1 MIPQINYFFLLTL
14 SFISYVNSQCTGAPP
29 AFQNV
34 LETDEPGYE
43 LFNITSN
50 NAVWSFEITRDEKV
64 FKPYFNF
71 DLHNETYY
79 FSINQTLDLEDI
91 FNNTGIRL
99 TSIMMKFYC
108 KSSGLTQNYD
118 YFLGVTEVNEF
129 PPNFINP
136 PFVRNITE
144 DASINTQLI
153 VLSEHAEDK
162 DLNQSMNEIQGFKI
176 HDYVP
181 LRLDGQTKFE
191 MPKAQD
197 GLIRLKTPLDYETMD
212 DKLYMLNVSVQDRGG
227 LMDYALITVNV
238 IDVDDQPP
246 EFYYEGCQTKPCSI
260 FYQTSVAD
268 DYVGDLTNLI
278 PASIFARDR
287 DTLGYPVSYSIVN
300 GDIANITDYFRID
313 EVTGVVTIVRVLK
326 DIDIASFSLTIKAE
340 EVSTNRHSTSTFLW
354 VTILGR
360 ATDGPSTQ
368 IVTQLVRGEDS
379 TLKSAMIALG
389 VIIFIIIIVFI
400 VSIFFV
406 RKRYRKPA
414 ISPLDLSPAGSEKG
428 TDDEDLSMSDS
439 DNWPSPIPPGKQ
451 ERIIASLP
459 EGRGSLPPIQYV
471 ETENE
476 TPSQYHQNITQSTL
490 QRTSSKRS
498 RKRNR
503 ENEKNEMYDGTREYE
518 GTADCEF
525 YTNKDKTKI
534 KQSSKSRNVE
544 LDPKYWITV
553 DNNY

>member
-1 MIPQINYFFLLTL
+1 MIPQINLFFLLTL

-50 NAVWSFEITRDEKV
+50 NAVWSFEITRDEEV

-176 HDYVP
+176 HDYIP
-181 LRLDGQTKFE
+181 LQLDGQTKFE

-278 PASIFARDR
+278 PASIYARDR